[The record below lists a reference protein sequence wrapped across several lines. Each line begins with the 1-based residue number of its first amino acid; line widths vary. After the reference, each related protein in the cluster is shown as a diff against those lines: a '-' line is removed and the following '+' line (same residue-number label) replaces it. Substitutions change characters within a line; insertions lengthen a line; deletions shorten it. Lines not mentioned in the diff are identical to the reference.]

1 MNMQRWAILDSGA
14 SSYFLIVGAQLLHK
28 RKAANPIKVTAAN
41 GEQVQST
48 HDGALDI
55 PGLPPG
61 ARYAHVIPGIKHSL
75 LSIVRLCNAGCEIVF
90 GRWGLNVEVRYRGKI
105 VLRGSKS
112 TINGL
117 WYVPITK
124 INSEDNPEQADKSK
138 INPNQRGQETATQ
151 ATQRQVRFRAINTQ
165 ELPTT
170 THQEPTRINQMRTQ
184 GQIKAQNQR
193 IAMNATTQVPTM
205 SRTELA
211 MCHHQSFGNPRKDAL
226 LRALKRYPDQF
237 VTFLGLTWG
246 VIKNHVQ

>member
-1 MNMQRWAILDSGA
+1 MRRWAILDPGA
-14 SSYFLIVGAQLLHK
+14 SRHFLIVGAPLLHK
-28 RKAANPIKVTAAN
+28 RKASNPIMVTVAN
-41 GEQVQST
+41 GERVQST

-117 WYVPITK
+117 WYVRITK
-124 INSEDNPEQADKSK
+124 TNSEDNPEQANKCK

-151 ATQRQVRFRAINTQ
+151 ATQRQVIF
-165 ELPTT
+165 
-170 THQEPTRINQMRTQ
+170 
-184 GQIKAQNQR
+184 
-193 IAMNATTQVPTM
+193 
-205 SRTELA
+205 
-211 MCHHQSFGNPRKDAL
+211 
-226 LRALKRYPDQF
+226 
-237 VTFLGLTWG
+237 
-246 VIKNHVQ
+246 